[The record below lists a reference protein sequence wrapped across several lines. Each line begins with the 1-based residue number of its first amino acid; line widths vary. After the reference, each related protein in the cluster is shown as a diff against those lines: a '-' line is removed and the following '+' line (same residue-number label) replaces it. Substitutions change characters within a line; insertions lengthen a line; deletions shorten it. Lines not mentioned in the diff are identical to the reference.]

1 MLMRCRRWLRRLAIR
16 GLDDVAR
23 VHDLQF
29 RFRTHETAATVI
41 AFEEALR
48 SGMKLKIK
56 VASGNG
62 QHAMM
67 IVCMK
72 IENKQPTNWPH
83 IPPPLHT
90 TPPTHIAI

>member
-1 MLMRCRRWLRRLAIR
+1 MRCRWWLRRLAIR

-56 VASGNG
+56 VASENG

-72 IENKQPTNWPH
+72 TNSRLIGPTFH
-83 IPPPLHT
+83 HRRS